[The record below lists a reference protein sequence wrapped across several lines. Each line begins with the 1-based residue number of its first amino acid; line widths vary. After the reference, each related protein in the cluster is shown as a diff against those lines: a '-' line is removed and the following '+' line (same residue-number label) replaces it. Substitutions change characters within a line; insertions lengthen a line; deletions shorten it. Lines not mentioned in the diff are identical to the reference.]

1 MRVTAAGTRR
11 GTSREKLKRSLQP
24 RTNPSAL
31 IAEPLEELRENDTG
45 VALGAGESARGERR
59 VDRIQ
64 RRKRPPQARDHG
76 ARRRSEVRPRV
87 SVGDG
92 KDVDPIQVLAMC
104 DDSFCASDDA

>member
-31 IAEPLEELRENDTG
+31 IAEPLEELREDDAG

-59 VDRIQ
+59 ADRIQ
-64 RRKRPPQARDHG
+64 RRKWPPQARDHD
-76 ARRRSEVRPRV
+76 AHRRGEIRSRV

-92 KDVDPIQVLAMC
+92 EDIDPIQVLAMC
-104 DDSFCASDDA
+104 DDSFRAGDNA